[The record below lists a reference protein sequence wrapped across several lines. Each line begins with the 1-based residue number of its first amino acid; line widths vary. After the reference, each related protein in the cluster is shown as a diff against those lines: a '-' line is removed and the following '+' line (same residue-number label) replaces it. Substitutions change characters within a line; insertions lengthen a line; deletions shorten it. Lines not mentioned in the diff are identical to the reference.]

1 MDWERIRYVRLMDLV
16 DVIRSRKTEEE
27 KAALYHEMFK
37 GVPGERIT
45 RTFNQ
50 KEAARML
57 DDTAVEASMAID
69 LLVEKQLR
77 QEREES
83 AERLR
88 NKGKDIREMFDQKS
102 AADSKQSNEV
112 IVAEEL
118 AMIQSALL
126 TIRRVLFVL
135 LGLEIGQLLARLI

>member
-57 DDTAVEASMAID
+57 DDTALEASMAID

>member
-1 MDWERIRYVRLMDLV
+1 MASERIRYVRLMDLV

-37 GVPGERIT
+37 GMPSERIT

>member
-1 MDWERIRYVRLMDLV
+1 MDWVRIRYVRLMDLV

-57 DDTAVEASMAID
+57 DDTALEASMAID

-112 IVAEEL
+112 IVAEKL